1 VKISVIGC
9 GYLGAVHAVS
19 MADLGHDVIG
29 IDVDAA
35 RIESLQQSI
44 APFHE
49 PGFDELLKKNASR
62 LTFTT
67 VVSAASDAS
76 VHFVAVG
83 TPQSVDGSADVS
95 YVNGAIEGLVP
106 HLSPG
111 DLVVGKSTVPV
122 GTTERLSALV
132 RPTGALMM
140 WNPEFLREGY
150 AVEDTL
156 SPERLV
162 YGVPIG
168 SDGSKAIS
176 VLDEVYA
183 EILAKDIPRLVMN
196 FASAELVKVAAN
208 SFLATKISFI
218 NAVAEIADVTGAD
231 VTQVADAIG
240 YDSRIGRRFL
250 NAGIGFGGGC
260 LPKDIRGFV
269 ARAEE
274 LGVGEALS
282 FLKDID
288 DINIRSRNRVF
299 DVLIEELGSV
309 RGKKIAVWGI
319 SFKPDSDDIRDSPAL
334 DIAQSLARSG
344 ATVVAADP
352 KGWQPAQA
360 RVERVDLSSSITT
373 TSDHRAAVRGADALV
388 IATEWKVFR
397 DEDPVSIGALLKRRI
412 VVDGRNCLDAD
423 GWKNAGFRYRGI
435 GRK

>member
-1 VKISVIGC
+1 MKISVIGC

-388 IATEWKVFR
+388 IATEWKVFL